1 LHVIYFHQYFSTRQG
16 STGTRSYEMAQK
28 LLKRGHQVTMVCASY
43 GSANTGLSGPYR
55 RGRREGV
62 VDGIHVIEFEL
73 PISNR
78 DGLIKRTWTFLK
90 YSLRSAWVAIF
101 SKYDLIF
108 ATSTPLTAAI
118 PGIAA
123 SWLRW
128 KPFVFE
134 VRDLWPE
141 LPKAMGVVKNPIV
154 LWLMGFLERRAYKA
168 ARRCIGLAPGIAAG
182 IAKHI
187 PAERVAMIPNGCD
200 LAFFDPATAKPWR
213 PEGLKATDFVA
224 VFSGTHGPAN
234 GLHAVLDAAAELK
247 RRQRPEI
254 KLLLVGDGKTKDGLV
269 RRAKEEGLDNVVFHP
284 NVKKELMPGMLAG
297 ANAGLQILAN
307 VPAFYFGT
315 SPNKFFDYLA
325 AGKAVVNNYPGWVAE
340 MLQANRCGRACP
352 PEDPRALADALE
364 YLADHPEECQ
374 TMGENS
380 RKLAEAQF
388 NRDQLSDQFCE
399 VLESVGARR

>member
-1 LHVIYFHQYFSTRQG
+1 
-16 STGTRSYEMAQK
+16 MAQK

-43 GSANTGLSGPYR
+43 GAANTGLSGPYR
-55 RGRREGV
+55 RGRREGM
-62 VDGIHVIEFEL
+62 VDGIQVIEFEL

-78 DGLIKRTWTFLK
+78 DGLVKRTWTFLK
-90 YSLRSAWVAIF
+90 YSLRSAWVALF
-101 SKYDLIF
+101 AKYDVIF

-141 LPKAMGVVKNPIV
+141 LPKAMGVVKNPII

-200 LAFFDPATAKPWR
+200 LEFFDPAEAKPWR
-213 PEGLKATDFVA
+213 PEGIKTTDFVA
-224 VFSGTHGPAN
+224 VFTGTHGPAN
-234 GLHAVLDAAAELK
+234 GLNAVLDAAAELK
-247 RRQRPEI
+247 QRKRRDI
-254 KLLLVGDGKTKDGLV
+254 KLLLVGDGKTKDGLIQ
-269 RRAKEEGLDNVVFHP
+269 RANAEGLDNVLFHP
-284 NVKKELMPGMLAG
+284 NVKKELMPGLLAG

-340 MLQANRCGRACP
+340 MLQANHCGRACP
-352 PEDPRALADALE
+352 PEDPKAFADALE
-364 YLADHPEECQ
+364 YLADHPDECRR
-374 TMGENS
+374 MGENS
-380 RKLAEAQF
+380 RRLAESQF
-388 NRDQLSDQFCE
+388 NRDRLSDQFCE
-399 VLESVGARR
+399 VLESV